1 MFTTRLFFGLLV
13 ALTLGACNLE
23 QEIDIELP
31 EYESQLVVES
41 YLLPDQPFSAL
52 LTRSSSYF
60 APFATDN
67 AEFLDNTLVSGA
79 NVTITHKGTTY
90 QLNNRLV
97 FNPIQGKVF
106 NYVAEENVPMDYD
119 DEFELRIET
128 EEGQVVT
135 ATTRL
140 LPVVPIDSLV
150 VEFNETDTLA
160 RVLTYFTDDLE
171 QENFYRRI
179 FSVGMDSLEQDF
191 VVDDRFVDSSKVV
204 FGTAYDYAVGD
215 TVQSLLYHIDE
226 DYFNFQNSILNAAAA
241 NGNPFVQPSS
251 IISNV
256 RGEGNPIGIFTG
268 ISADLKRRIIQQ

>member
-1 MFTTRLFFGLLV
+1 MVTTRLFIGLL
-13 ALTLGACNLE
+13 ALLTLSACNLE
-23 QEIDIELP
+23 QEIEIELP

-60 APFATDN
+60 APFATNNED
-67 AEFLDNTLVSGA
+67 FLDNTLVSGA

-90 QLNNRLV
+90 QLSNRLV
-97 FNPIQGKVF
+97 FNPIQGKIF
-106 NYVAEENVPMDYD
+106 NYVADENVPMDYGND
-119 DEFELRIET
+119 FELRIET
-128 EEGQVVT
+128 AEGQLVT

-191 VVDDRFVDSSKVV
+191 VVDDRFVDSTKVV

-215 TVQSLLYHIDE
+215 TVQALLYHIDE
-226 DYFNFQNSILNAAAA
+226 DYFNFQNSILNATAA

-256 RGEGNPIGIFTG
+256 RGDGNPIGIFTG